1 MAEKNDWVKLPK
13 IELLEMLQRPEK
25 LLANK

>member
-1 MAEKNDWVKLPK
+1 MAEKNDWTKLSK
-13 IELLEMLQRPEK
+13 KELLEMLQRQEK

>member
-13 IELLEMLQRPEK
+13 IELLEMLQRQEK
-25 LLANK
+25 MLANK